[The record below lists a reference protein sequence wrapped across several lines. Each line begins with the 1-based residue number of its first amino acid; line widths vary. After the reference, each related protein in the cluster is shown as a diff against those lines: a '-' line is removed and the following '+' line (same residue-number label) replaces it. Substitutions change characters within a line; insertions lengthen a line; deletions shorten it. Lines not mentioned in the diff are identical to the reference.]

1 MSANPPH
8 SFCYASGLPS
18 CSDEKIYAN
27 LVDFIL
33 SAIPKMY
40 FQQAEHNPP
49 HFHVMC
55 GEYMGAFDIQT
66 LEMME
71 GDLPVKSQALVR
83 QWAARYRNELLQIW
97 NTQEFVHLPPLE

>member
-1 MSANPPH
+1 MPVIARFQGLVIEGSTDKFSHTILTHLFRPHCALDPPH

-66 LEMME
+66 L
-71 GDLPVKSQALVR
+71 GK
-83 QWAARYRNELLQIW
+83 
-97 NTQEFVHLPPLE
+97 H